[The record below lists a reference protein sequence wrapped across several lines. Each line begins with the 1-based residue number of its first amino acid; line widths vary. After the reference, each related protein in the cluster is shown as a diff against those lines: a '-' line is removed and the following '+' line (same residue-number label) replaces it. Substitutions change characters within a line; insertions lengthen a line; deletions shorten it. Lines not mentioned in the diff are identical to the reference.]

1 MPSESLAE
9 LAAGFR
15 LPWAGAR
22 LLLRERRLWAPALV
36 PLLLSLGAFTVAVI
50 GVVAYAG
57 PLHLWLTGWMPDLVA
72 TGWLSWLWI
81 GPAQLGLAL
90 LGAVLF
96 LAAAALCLVA
106 AFAMASVLASPFH
119 DALAA
124 RVERLVAGRALEP
137 APTRPGALLRDAARA
152 LREEL
157 RRILFFAS
165 LVVPIGAL
173 GLLVPPAQVVTA
185 PALFGLTLFFLPL
198 DYASYCLDRR
208 RYRFAEK
215 RRWLLANAPAA
226 LGFGVAAFLACVIP
240 GANLLAMPVLVVAG
254 TLLALRDPP
263 RKRAKPARSE
273 PQASK
278 VHAGLPQASGVHS
291 DRQTETERGA

>member
-1 MPSESLAE
+1 MRSESLAE

-22 LLLRERRLWAPALV
+22 LLLRERCLWAPALV
-36 PLLLSLGAFTVAVI
+36 PVLLSFGAFAVAVA
-50 GVVAYAG
+50 GLVAYAG
-57 PLHLWLTGWMPDLVA
+57 PLHLWLTGWMPKLAA

-96 LAAAALCLVA
+96 LAAAALCLVV

-119 DALAA
+119 DELAA
-124 RVERLVAGRALEP
+124 RVERLVSGRVLEP
-137 APTRPGALLRDAARA
+137 AASGPGVLVRDAARA

-157 RRILFFAS
+157 RRIFFFAS
-165 LVVPIGAL
+165 LAVPIGTL

-208 RYRFAEK
+208 RYSFARK
-215 RRWLLANAPAA
+215 RRWLRAQAPAA
-226 LGFGVAAFLACVIP
+226 LGFGMAAFLACVIP
-240 GANLLAMPVLVVAG
+240 GANLLAMPLLVVGG

-263 RKRAKPARSE
+263 PSSAQGSGERSSTRPA
-273 PQASK
+273 
-278 VHAGLPQASGVHS
+278 G
-291 DRQTETERGA
+291 